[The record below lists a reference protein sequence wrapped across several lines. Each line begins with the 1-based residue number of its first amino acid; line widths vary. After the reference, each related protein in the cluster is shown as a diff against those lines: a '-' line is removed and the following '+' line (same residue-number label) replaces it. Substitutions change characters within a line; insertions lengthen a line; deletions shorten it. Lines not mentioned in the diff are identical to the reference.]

1 MSAKQI
7 INDKI
12 LDIINEDFKTSDDE
26 IELYI
31 KKNKK
36 VINHCINDYIEEF
49 GNEVDESTNIN
60 EDWIREYLGEY
71 CVN

>member
-1 MSAKQI
+1 MSTKQI

-26 IELYI
+26 IEFYI

-49 GNEVDESTNIN
+49 GDVIDESSNID